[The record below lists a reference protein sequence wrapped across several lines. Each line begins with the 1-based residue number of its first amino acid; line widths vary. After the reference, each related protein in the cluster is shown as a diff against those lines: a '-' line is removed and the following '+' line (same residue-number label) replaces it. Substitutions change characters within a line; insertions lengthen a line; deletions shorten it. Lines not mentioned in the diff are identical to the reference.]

1 MAIQSGESPRA
12 IDQKATNVLA
22 TESNVRLSRAGIDMA
37 EEEDEE
43 IGIPEWVVTFGDMM
57 SLLLTFFIMLVSLSE
72 IKEEETYQALV
83 DSMQEQF
90 GYQRTL
96 DALAPGESKP
106 RQTSFSVL
114 STTGRAKKKDTAK
127 GGVPDKAPVGE
138 ERMVRIIR
146 PGQMTAVGSVVFFE
160 EGSDKLTKAS
170 HAVIRNAAEQLR
182 GKPQKI
188 EVRGHTSAEFAART
202 AGSDDAVMLG
212 FRRAAAVRRYLVE
225 KENIAPERFR
235 ISSASDSEP
244 MRRTGGGSVIGGN
257 PRVEVF
263 LLDETVDD
271 LQAPADDRYS
281 SSGQV
286 STSASDTNN
295 NPPVDSSENQ

>member
-1 MAIQSGESPRA
+1 MH
-12 IDQKATNVLA
+12 
-22 TESNVRLSRAGIDMA
+22 
-37 EEEDEE
+37 

-83 DSMQEQF
+83 DSMQQQF

-106 RQTSFSVL
+106 RQTTYSVQ

-138 ERMVRIIR
+138 ERMVRIVR

-160 EGSDKLTKAS
+160 EGSEKLSKAAQS
-170 HAVIRNAAEQLR
+170 VIRNAAEQLR

-188 EVRGHTSAEFAART
+188 EVRGHTSAEYATRT
-202 AGSDDAVMLG
+202 AGTDDAVMLG

-225 KENIAPERFR
+225 KEGIESARFR
-235 ISSASDSEP
+235 ISSAADSEP
-244 MRRTGGGSVIGGN
+244 MSRTAGGSTMAGN

-263 LLDETVDD
+263 LLDETVED
-271 LQAPADDRYS
+271 LQGSPEERKTRTL
-281 SSGQV
+281 Q
-286 STSASDTNN
+286 
-295 NPPVDSSENQ
+295 PVN